1 MKESNLSPPAPLDLG
16 RMESEAKAAAT
27 KHISSLLQRP
37 DQLEKVDQYKRR
49 VTRKKASVDTML
61 KTAVQS
67 QLDGVRTGLNQLQSA
82 LQDVYEIKQ
91 SLDEVEET
99 YKSIQPLCTKL
110 KPVRDENRQF
120 CQLATAME
128 NLKHIFT
135 VPEIVIKTKDLINE
149 GKLLQAHKY
158 LTDLETARDDL
169 MFELHKQPQQS
180 PTDNQTIKKYFA
192 EVESLSESLGKQ
204 LWIIIQR
211 VLMSVRREP
220 TLIVTALRIIERE
233 ERVDAVIIKRQ
244 EETGFLPPSRPK
256 KWRDKCFKILQ
267 DSICHRIEGN
277 QIEDRSINKMWL
289 VRHLELIRQLM
300 IDDLKV
306 VKTLLPPIFPPDY
319 DIVNKY
325 VEMYHRSLSGHL
337 QEMIAQELEGNEF
350 VTLLTW
356 VNTYYSPEL
365 MRHPELNIDT
375 SKLGPLLEN
384 NVIDELQNQY
394 LKNMKLNVME
404 WMRNSLVQDK
414 KDWYRAEHPD
424 ADGDGYYSTSLPV
437 IIFQMMEQNL
447 QVAQMMGE
455 DLVKK
460 VVELFAIELK
470 SFSTDYQGEIRTYKE
485 EHMLDRGEP
494 KFFLHYMIANTNNCL
509 VFGEYLKQLRKR
521 YLKED
526 YDQDEEEDNNIR
538 KDRFQ
543 QLTDDFIKMG
553 HAWTRII
560 LDEVFIDLRDS
571 KCLED
576 LMTKQWMQ
584 SGHSVEIICCTWADY
599 SGDFVHLKPTF
610 YGGLVENGKKLIL
623 KEYLRAL
630 LSKKLSFKVYDDR
643 KNAAEKICREA
654 EQLKDLFLKYGVPG
668 KAPDEN
674 DFTVLQSLA
683 EVFKLRDTSMMSL
696 EIMGLIKNHPDI
708 RMEQLINLLLCRG
721 DMSRSE
727 ARQMVQDT
735 MGGEEKLMPKPE
747 GIFTEIATS

>member
-1 MKESNLSPPAPLDLG
+1 MARSISDVIQRYLGKHKGIKMKESNLSPPAPLDLG

-91 SLDEVEET
+91 SL
-99 YKSIQPLCTKL
+99 
-110 KPVRDENRQF
+110 
-120 CQLATAME
+120 
-128 NLKHIFT
+128 
-135 VPEIVIKTKDLINE
+135 
-149 GKLLQAHKY
+149 
-158 LTDLETARDDL
+158 TDLETARDDL

-180 PTDNQTIKKYFA
+180 PTDNQ
-192 EVESLSESLGKQ
+192 
-204 LWIIIQR
+204 R

-233 ERVDAVIIKRQ
+233 ERQ

-337 QEMIAQELEGNEF
+337 QEMIAQELEGND
-350 VTLLTW
+350 
-356 VNTYYSPEL
+356 SPEL

-394 LKNMKLNVME
+394 LKNMKLN
-404 WMRNSLVQDK
+404 
-414 KDWYRAEHPD
+414 DWYRAEHPD

-571 KCLED
+571 K
-576 LMTKQWMQ
+576 MQ

-610 YGGLVENGKKLIL
+610 Y
-623 KEYLRAL
+623 
-630 LSKKLSFKVYDDR
+630 VYDDR

-654 EQLKDLFLKYGVPG
+654 EQLKDLFLKYG
-668 KAPDEN
+668 DEN

-747 GIFTEIATS
+747 GIFTEIATSMPTDLKDLFIGFIQADGMFLRKVGLKRHNFFFIYSKKTTGNIISSYNSSAIVNYVFFSFHFKKNAIMFKIHCLAPMEFYLIDLFFLTFFLSFFRP